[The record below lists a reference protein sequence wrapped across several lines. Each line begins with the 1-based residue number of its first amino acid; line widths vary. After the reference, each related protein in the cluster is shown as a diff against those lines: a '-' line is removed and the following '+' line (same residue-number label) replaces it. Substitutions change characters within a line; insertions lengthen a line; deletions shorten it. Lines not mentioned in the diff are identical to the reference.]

1 MSDFG
6 EYSNEDL
13 KSVFF
18 DSADILKQIRED
30 ARMGMLAPWSLFGSV
45 LTFAMANIPPEYQ
58 IPRIVG
64 TTPGSLNF
72 FTAQVGDPGG
82 GKGLADNAGRQL
94 IGCPMEIHPASGEG
108 LARVFHVEDD
118 VEDDKE
124 PNRQAIA
131 TFPEVKSLIATSTRG
146 GSTIMGQLT
155 KAWSGEALGQQT
167 SDRSRTYNVPWLGYR
182 FCMTVGV
189 QPEAAGPIFAQE
201 GTGLPQRFLW
211 VHTEDEHAEIAPR
224 ADRQRYR
231 PERYELA
238 GLTIGQVH
246 YPGVAW
252 DIAESARRARLLR
265 KTRRIDGHALMTRLK
280 LAAGI
285 AYLMGTTSK
294 ELANSVDLDVTDFV
308 WDLSGIAMEVSNRTR
323 ARCQADM
330 SRYAAEQE
338 REAGVRRGNVLA
350 HQGESQRTTEA
361 EIFEAKK
368 AKALSFINDTSER
381 VTPRDIGRKFGWR
394 NNVTGPVCQ
403 SLLDDGLIEEQP
415 SGRTSYLVQVPR

>member
-1 MSDFG
+1 MSAEGFA
-6 EYSNEDL
+6 EYSDEDL

-30 ARMGMLAPWSLFGSV
+30 ARMGMIAPWSLFGSV

-72 FTAQVGDPGG
+72 FAAQVGDPGG
-82 GKGLADNAGRQL
+82 GKGLADNAGRL
-94 IGCPMEIHPASGEG
+94 LLGCPMEIHPASGEG
-108 LARVFHVEDD
+108 LARVFHVE
-118 VEDDKE
+118 EDKE

-131 TFPEVKSLIATSTRG
+131 TFPEVKSLIATATRG
-146 GSTIMGQLT
+146 GSTIMSQLT

-224 ADRQRYR
+224 AERQRYR
-231 PERYELA
+231 PQRYELA
-238 GLTIGQVH
+238 GLTTGQVS
-246 YPGVAW
+246 YPDVAW
-252 DIAESARRARLLR
+252 EIAESARRARLLR
-265 KTRRIDGHALMTRLK
+265 ETHRIDGHALMTRLK

-285 AYLMGTTSK
+285 AYLTGQTSNG
-294 ELANSVDLDVTDFV
+294 LADSVDLDVTGSV
-308 WDLSGIAMEVSNRTR
+308 WDLSGIAMEISNRTR
-323 ARCQADM
+323 ARCRADM
-330 SRYAAEQE
+330 SRYAAVQE
-338 REAGVRRGNVLA
+338 RETGIRRGNVLA
-350 HQGESQRTTEA
+350 HQGESQRNTEA
-361 EIFEAKK
+361 EILESKK
-368 AKALSFINDTSER
+368 DKVLSFIKDTSEK
-381 VTPRDIGRKFGWR
+381 VTIRDIARKFHWTTK
-394 NNVTGPVCQ
+394 VSAPVCQ
-403 SLLDDGLIEEQP
+403 SLLEDGLIEEQP
-415 SGRTSYLVQVPR
+415 AGRTSYLVQVQG